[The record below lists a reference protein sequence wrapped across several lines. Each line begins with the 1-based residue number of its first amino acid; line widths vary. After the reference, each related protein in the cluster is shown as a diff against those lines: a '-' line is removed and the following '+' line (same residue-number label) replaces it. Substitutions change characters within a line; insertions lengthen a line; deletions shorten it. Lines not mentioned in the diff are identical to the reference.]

1 MAPIL
6 IVFGGLPRTG
16 KTAIARELAR
26 ALDGVYLRIDS
37 IEQAIRDSGAVG
49 GPLNDVGYRV
59 GYSVAEDNLCLGR
72 LVIADSVNPVQLTR
86 AGWLGVAG
94 RTGARAIEVEIT
106 CSDLQQHRCRVET
119 RMADIAGLRL
129 PTWSEVA
136 GRDYQP
142 WERERIVIDTAGRS
156 LVESIMELRRAL
168 AM

>member
-6 IVFGGLPRTG
+6 IVFGGLPGNG

-26 ALDGVYLRIDS
+26 DLDGVYLRIDS

-59 GYSVAEDNLCLGR
+59 GYLVAEDNLFLGR

-86 AGWLGVAG
+86 DSWIGVAG

-106 CSDLQQHRCRVET
+106 CSDLQQHRWRVET

-129 PTWSEVA
+129 PTWLEVA

-142 WERERIVIDTAGRS
+142 WVRERIVIDTAGRS
-156 LVESIMELRRAL
+156 VVESFMELRRAL